1 MAKVVKQVFKA
12 GLGTIRVIRLRYG
25 DQIWLPM
32 RTTQF
37 KGEYTNYTNY
47 VVGVNC
53 SVIGNEIYLLN
64 DTKNYYCNTVAQAT
78 DYIKQT
84 YDVEV

>member
-12 GLGTIRVIRLRYG
+12 GLGTIRVIRLRHG
-25 DQIWLPM
+25 DNIWLPM
-32 RTTQF
+32 RTIFF
-37 KGEYTNYTNY
+37 KSKYNNY

-53 SVIGNEIYLLN
+53 SVIGNDIYLL
-64 DTKNYYCNTVAQAT
+64 DDSKNHYCNTVAQAT

>member
-25 DQIWLPM
+25 DNIWLSN

-37 KGEYTNYTNY
+37 KGEYANY

-53 SVIGNEIYLLN
+53 SVIGNEI
-64 DTKNYYCNTVAQAT
+64 
-78 DYIKQT
+78 IK
-84 YDVEV
+84 

>member
-37 KGEYTNYTNY
+37 KGEYTNY

>member
-1 MAKVVKQVFKA
+1 MAKVIKQIFKE

-37 KGEYTNYTNY
+37 KGEYANY

-64 DTKNYYCNTVAQAT
+64 DTKNYYCNTLAQAT

>member
-12 GLGTIRVIRLRYG
+12 GLGTIRIIRLRYG
-25 DQIWLPM
+25 DTIWLSNK
-32 RTTQF
+32 THQF
-37 KGEYTNYTNY
+37 KGNYNY

-53 SVIGNEIYLLN
+53 SVIGNDIYLLDDEN
-64 DTKNYYCNTVAQAT
+64 NYYCKTVAQAT

>member
-25 DQIWLPM
+25 DNIWLST

-37 KGEYTNYTNY
+37 KDNYNY

-53 SVIGNEIYLLN
+53 SVIGNDIYLLDEN
-64 DTKNYYCNTVAQAT
+64 YYYCNTIAQAT

>member
-12 GLGTIRVIRLRYG
+12 GLGTIRVIRLRHG
-25 DQIWLPM
+25 DSIWLSN
-32 RTTQF
+32 RTIQF
-37 KGEYTNYTNY
+37 KGNYNY

-53 SVIGNEIYLLN
+53 SVIGDEIYLLDDEN
-64 DTKNYYCNTVAQAT
+64 NYYCKTVAQAT

>member
-25 DQIWLPM
+25 DSIWLSN

-37 KGEYTNYTNY
+37 KYNNY

>member
-25 DQIWLPM
+25 DTIWLSA

-37 KGEYTNYTNY
+37 KGNYNY

-53 SVIGNEIYLLN
+53 SVIGDEIYLLDDEN
-64 DTKNYYCNTVAQAT
+64 NYYCKTVAQAT